1 MTSEQKLRLQKRVSL
16 CHQQIDEIEK
26 ALGRHGTNLKF
37 WKNELSAAQSE
48 LIGMQLALNLR
59 CSTCGD

>member
-1 MTSEQKLRLQKRVSL
+1 MTDEQRVRLKNRITN
-16 CHQQIDEIEK
+16 CETQIE
-26 ALGRHGTNLKF
+26 ALNHLLNEAGAKLKF
-37 WKNELSAAQSE
+37 WKNERSAAQSE

>member
-1 MTSEQKLRLQKRVSL
+1 MTSEQKMRLQNRVNL
-16 CHQQIDEIEK
+16 CNEQIAESNK
-26 ALGRHGTNLKF
+26 LLGHHGQNLKF

-48 LIGMQLALNLR
+48 LIGIQLALNLR

>member
-1 MTSEQKLRLQKRVSL
+1 MTSEQKQRLQNRVNL
-16 CHQQIDEIEK
+16 CNEQIAEITK
-26 ALGRHGTNLKF
+26 ILGNHGANLKF

-59 CSTCGD
+59 CSECG

>member
-1 MTSEQKLRLQKRVSL
+1 MTDEQRLRLSNRVTL
-16 CHQQIDEIEK
+16 CEREIAGINHLLGQCGEK
-26 ALGRHGTNLKF
+26 LKF
-37 WKNELSAAQSE
+37 WKNEKAAAQAE

>member
-1 MTSEQKLRLQKRVSL
+1 MTDEQRLRLSNRVAL
-16 CHQQIDEIEK
+16 CEREIEGINHLLVQCGAK
-26 ALGRHGTNLKF
+26 LKF
-37 WKNELSAAQSE
+37 WKNERSAAQAE

>member
-1 MTSEQKLRLQKRVSL
+1 MTSEQKLRLQNRLTL
-16 CHQQIDEIEK
+16 CEREIAGLNDLLSQCGAK
-26 ALGRHGTNLKF
+26 LKF
-37 WKNELSAAQSE
+37 WKNEKSAAQAE

>member
-1 MTSEQKLRLQKRVSL
+1 MTDEQKLRLKNRIETCEKQIHASNKRLAASG
-16 CHQQIDEIEK
+16 HD
-26 ALGRHGTNLKF
+26 LKF
-37 WKNELSAAQSE
+37 WKNEKSAAEAE

>member
-1 MTSEQKLRLQKRVSL
+1 MTSEQKLRLQNRVNL
-16 CHQQIDEIEK
+16 CNEQIAEINK
-26 ALGRHGTNLKF
+26 LQSAHGANLKF

-59 CSTCGD
+59 CLTCGD